1 MLVLGSSREPISSN
15 PAEFDIVIT
24 ANASAGK
31 LPDGI
36 FPDYTVMDWALLS
49 ESIRTHRWEQVANA
63 IGEKIAT
70 EGLIS
75 IRNGAPFED
84 VHNSSRFG
92 YEREQVTVIKL
103 GQMHRTLRRL
113 TSSKLAGR
121 APNGLPST
129 GILATA
135 LALSL
140 GARAVHLDGF
150 QFLMSKDS
158 LESEHFYDERV
169 SNFPDKVPRSHSSSD
184 LLCLASMA
192 IRGFKIT
199 SDSVVIRSALQN
211 WGDEGQDFFKPSL
224 RTLVFWSILAPW

>member
-1 MLVLGSSREPISSN
+1 
-15 PAEFDIVIT
+15 
-24 ANASAGK
+24 
-31 LPDGI
+31 
-36 FPDYTVMDWALLS
+36 MDWALLS

-75 IRNGAPFED
+75 IRNGSPFED

-121 APNGLPST
+121 APNGLPSQ

-140 GARAVHLDGF
+140 GSRAVHLDGF
-150 QFLMSKDS
+150 QFLMSKYL
-158 LESEHFYDERV
+158 LESEPFYNERV
-169 SNFPDKVPRSHSSSD
+169 SNSPDKVPRFHSSSD

-192 IRGFKIT
+192 ILDFKIT
-199 SDSVVIRSALQN
+199 SKSVIIRSALQN
-211 WGDEGQDFFKPSL
+211 LGDEGQDVFKPSL
-224 RTLVFWSILAPW
+224 RTRVLWSMLAPW